1 LSWHYARKGECKLL
15 GSRRRTVSHADK
27 ERRRKVITVAIKLA
41 LILFSSYVAGGGI
54 YNYTEKPPRR
64 IIVPWTGRPSSIHY
78 DFKEQTRGEG
88 QIAMLCNLTTVVGL
102 ILAYESTRVGDD
114 RLKANLILLTGIAL
128 ALLGFYGSRYLFFL
142 KQNV

>member
-1 LSWHYARKGECKLL
+1 MS
-15 GSRRRTVSHADK
+15 GSRKRTNSDTEK
-27 ERRRKVITVAIKLA
+27 ERRRRIITVAIKLA
-41 LILFSSYVAGGGI
+41 LILFSSYLAGGGI
-54 YNYTEKPPRR
+54 YNQTDKPPRR

-78 DFKEQTRGEG
+78 DFKEQTLGEG

-114 RLKANLILLTGIAL
+114 RLKANLVLLTGIAL
-128 ALLGFYGSRYLFFL
+128 TLLGFYGSRYLFIL